1 MYYLTENNEI
11 ISDEQKNNMNVK
23 CYNSYITCVEKKGDL
38 YEYILRIYKPN
49 SKGDYIKVWEVNN
62 NESKWYWKSTGIN

>member
-11 ISDEQKNNMNVK
+11 ISDEEKSNMNVK
-23 CYNSYITCVEKKGDL
+23 CYNSYITCVEKKWDL

-49 SKGDYIKVWEVNN
+49 SKGDYIKVWEVKD
-62 NESKWYWKSTGIN
+62 NENK

>member
-1 MYYLTENNEI
+1 MNKLDREVRKMYYLTESNGI
-11 ISDEQKNNMNVK
+11 ISDEEKSNMNVK

-49 SKGDYIKVWEVNN
+49 KKGDYIKVWEVKD
-62 NESKWYWKSTGIN
+62 NE